1 MEPSIQEQ
9 VFQFSEKHFPK
20 HLIRYLKYPLVLKI
34 LSKLLCIPEII
45 ELEEKL
51 RDLKNFE
58 LVDALVKHSGLSC
71 TTENIEKIPAKGRLL
86 IAANHPLGGA
96 DWLLIIQFL
105 HTVRSD
111 IKVVINKDVNTL
123 IVNLRDFFIP
133 VSSYAKFNEQARIQI
148 GECLEKEEAVI
159 IFPAG
164 GISVMTT
171 KGVADRKWK
180 NGVTY
185 FSRDHH
191 ADILPV
197 FIGGRFGLF
206 YYFCPERM
214 RRFLVVR
221 NLLHPAFKKIKIVI
235 GDTISHKEIP
245 EGSDISGFTSR
256 LRSAVYLLGKKEAGI
271 EVGG

>member
-1 MEPSIQEQ
+1 MGPSIQEQ
-9 VFQFSEKHFPK
+9 MLQFSEKHFPK
-20 HLIRYLKYPLVLKI
+20 HMMKYLKYPLVLNI
-34 LSKLLCIPEII
+34 LGKLLCIPEII
-45 ELEEKL
+45 ELEVKL

-58 LVDALVKHSGLSC
+58 LVDALVKYSGLTC
-71 TTENIEKIPAKGRLL
+71 TIENLEKIPVEGRLL
-86 IAANHPLGGA
+86 IVANHPLGGA
-96 DWLLIIQFL
+96 DWLLIVQFL
-105 HTVRSD
+105 SSIRRD

-133 VSSYAKFNEQARIQI
+133 VSSYAKFNEQSRIQI

-164 GISVMTT
+164 GISVMTM

-191 ADILPV
+191 TDILPV
-197 FIGGRFGLF
+197 FISGRFNLI
-206 YYFCPERM
+206 YYLSPERV

-256 LRSAVYLLGKKEAGI
+256 LRSVTYRLGKK
-271 EVGG
+271 

>member
-9 VFQFSEKHFPK
+9 MIQFSNKHFPK
-20 HLIRYLKYPLVLKI
+20 HLIRYLKYPFVLNI
-34 LSKLLCIPEII
+34 LAKLLCIPEII
-45 ELEEKL
+45 ELEAKL

-58 LVDALVKHSGLSC
+58 LVDALVKHSGITC
-71 TTENIEKIPAKGRLL
+71 NIENLEKIPAEGRLL

-96 DWLLIIQFL
+96 DWLLIVQFL
-105 HTVRSD
+105 RTIRSD
-111 IKVVINKDVNTL
+111 IKVVINKDVHTL
-123 IVNLRDFFIP
+123 IVHLRDLFIP
-133 VSSYAKFNEQARIQI
+133 VSSYAKFNEQARKQI

-164 GISVMTT
+164 GISVMTL

-197 FIGGRFGLF
+197 FIGGRFHLA
-206 YYFCPERM
+206 YYFCPDRL
-214 RRFLVVR
+214 RRFLVIR
-221 NLLHPAFKKIKIVI
+221 NLLHPAFKKINITI
-235 GDTISHKEIP
+235 GGPISHKEIL
-245 EGSDISGFTSR
+245 ECSDISGFTSR
-256 LRSAVYLLGKKEAGI
+256 LRSVTYQLGKK
-271 EVGG
+271 